1 MTAKPASLLDKYFY
15 LAMSLLIAAVIVYGF
30 SQTANENLFHPAVPR
45 PFLLSIHA
53 VVFCTW
59 VVFYIFQ
66 SALVRTHNVRLHRM
80 TGWFGVA
87 LGVSMPVLG
96 VCTAIAMFRFKI
108 HQLHYAGVAPS
119 IVISFF
125 DMTAFTIPF
134 ALAVYWRKKPEFH
147 RRLMLLASCALSAAA
162 FGRFPFEPYV
172 DYWFYA
178 GVDLLLLLAVARDL
192 VVDRR
197 VHPVYIYALP
207 ASIICQIAVEYTFLT
222 NPPFWQKFTHA
233 ILG

>member
-1 MTAKPASLLDKYFY
+1 MTTKPVDFLHDYFY
-15 LAMSLLIAAVIVYGF
+15 FAMSLLIAAVIVYGF
-30 SQTANENLFHPAVPR
+30 SQTANENLFRPTVPR
-45 PFLLSIHA
+45 PILLSIHA
-53 VVFCTW
+53 LVFCAW
-59 VVFYIFQ
+59 PVFYIFQ
-66 SALVRTHNVRLHRM
+66 SAFIRIHNVRLHRS

-87 LGVSMPVLG
+87 LGVVMPALG
-96 VCTAIAMFRFKI
+96 IWTTVVMFRFQI
-108 HQLHYAGVAPS
+108 HRLHHPRVAPS

-147 RRLMLLASCALSAAA
+147 RRLMFLASCGLSAAA
-162 FGRFPFEPYV
+162 FARFPFAPYV
-172 DYWFYA
+172 YYWFYA
-178 GVDLLLLLAVARDL
+178 GVDLLIVLGIARDL
-192 VVDRR
+192 IVNRR

-222 NPPFWQKFTHA
+222 NPPIWQRFTHA